1 MDPTTLVLR
10 WAHIL
15 AAIVAMGGL
24 VFARYGL
31 LPALAEVEESTR
43 DRIHDAIRRRW
54 LPWVIGA
61 ITVLLVS
68 GLANFL
74 IFNARVKAEGWAGG
88 EWMRQ
93 TSYHA
98 LFGAKFL
105 LAMVVFYF
113 ASALVG
119 RGEGTQWVRNDRAYA
134 SFYTQCTRKTTL
146 GSCGGGVDGGV
157 DDRFDY
163 ILVSN
168 ELAPRVVPGSYTA
181 FGNDGVPRLN
191 DAIDEPTNQRVSAAM
206 AAALKCASDHLPVYV
221 DVIIGDVQASVE
233 GAEQLTPWIRLQ
245 GTTLVVDDVQDKSV
259 AMLYD
264 INGRMCMETV
274 LQGPTARID
283 AGSLLPGVYALR
295 VGSRWAS
302 FVMP

>member
-119 RGEGTQWVRNDRAYA
+119 LGEGTQWVRNDRAKWL
-134 SFYTQCTRKTTL
+134 SVTL
-146 GSCGGGVDGGV
+146 GLALAVVLVSGWMRQLHTGPDVAVADGGV
-157 DDRFDY
+157 R
-163 ILVSN
+163 I
-168 ELAPRVVPGSYTA
+168 EE
-181 FGNDGVPRLN
+181 
-191 DAIDEPTNQRVSAAM
+191 ID
-206 AAALKCASDHLPVYV
+206 
-221 DVIIGDVQASVE
+221 VE
-233 GAEQLTPWIRLQ
+233 RESP
-245 GTTLVVDDVQDKSV
+245 
-259 AMLYD
+259 
-264 INGRMCMETV
+264 
-274 LQGPTARID
+274 
-283 AGSLLPGVYALR
+283 
-295 VGSRWAS
+295 
-302 FVMP
+302 